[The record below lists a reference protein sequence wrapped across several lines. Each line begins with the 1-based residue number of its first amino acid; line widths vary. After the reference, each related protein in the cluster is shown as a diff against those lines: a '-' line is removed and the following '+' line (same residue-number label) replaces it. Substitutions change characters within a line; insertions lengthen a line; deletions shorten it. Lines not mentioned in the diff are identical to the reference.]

1 MNTITI
7 SPTMLLIGVGALLL
21 GLLLCRASAR
31 KARAAADA
39 ARSGAR
45 AVSLAGRV
53 LVLGGLIV
61 GVEWVVITYAFH
73 NVTLVCVVLGVP
85 ALFTA
90 YVLVRSLTIVGD
102 GGSGPRGRG
111 GRR

>member
-1 MNTITI
+1 MEPITI
-7 SPTMLLIGVGALLL
+7 SPTLLVAGVGVLVIGMLLWRSG
-21 GLLLCRASAR
+21 AR

-53 LVLGGLIV
+53 LVLAGLIV

-73 NVTLVCVVLGVP
+73 NVALVGVVLGLP
-85 ALFTA
+85 ALFAAHT
-90 YVLVRSLTIVGD
+90 VVRAVTVVGD
-102 GGSGPRGRG
+102 GGGHGRRG
-111 GRR
+111 GGKR

>member
-1 MNTITI
+1 MEPITI
-7 SPTMLLIGVGALLL
+7 APTILVGGVGVLLL
-21 GLLLCRASAR
+21 GLLLWRASAR

-39 ARSGAR
+39 ARAGAR
-45 AVSLAGRV
+45 AVSLVGRV

-73 NVTLVCVVLGVP
+73 NVTLVGVVLGLP

-90 YVLVRSLTIVGD
+90 YTLVRSLTIVGD
-102 GGSGPRGRG
+102 GGSAPRGRG
-111 GRR
+111 GKR